1 MKKALVNHPLG
12 VYPDF
17 RRLFAGRII
26 SAVGDK
32 FFAITIAWWVLSGA
46 GEHGKFH
53 LGMIMA
59 MTFLP
64 VVLFGP
70 FFGALVD
77 RSDKRLSM
85 LWADAARLTL
95 VFTLALLTW
104 SDRLEL
110 WMLYGLCFM
119 IAGFG
124 PMFEASVASSLLRLT
139 SEEHLG
145 AATAADSSVM
155 QLSNVFG
162 SALGSI
168 FLAVL
173 GAAGAFFFNSLTYAL
188 SFIVV
193 WLIVSDLRPRRGEQ
207 APYFDELKAG
217 LRYIA
222 GNRPLL
228 VLLLSFA
235 ALNFFVGPILILIPM
250 IVKFVINGS
259 VKWLAIFETFFA
271 AGSALAAIVLSFRG
285 GGCRRVYHWFFAS
298 LLAMGLPF
306 LGLYFTTDRW
316 LICGLLFV
324 MGTALGAGNAVVL
337 TLFQRTVPEEM
348 KGRFFSVLTTVSYAV
363 LPLTFMLN
371 GLLAESR
378 SVGFSLLMNSCAL
391 LALSSL
397 VLFIPRLEYGE
408 TE

>member
-1 MKKALVNHPLG
+1 MRKALKNHPLG

-17 RRLFAGRII
+17 RRLFAGRIV

-32 FFAITIAWWVLSGA
+32 FFAIAIAWWVLSGA

-85 LWADAARLTL
+85 LWADAARLLL
-95 VFTLALLTW
+95 VFTLGLLSWTG
-104 SDRLEL
+104 RLEL

-119 IAGFG
+119 ISGFG
-124 PMFEASVASSLLRLT
+124 PMFEASVSSSLLRLT

-162 SALGSI
+162 SALGSVLI
-168 FLAVL
+168 AAL
-173 GAAGAFFFNSLTYAL
+173 GAAGAFFFNSATYAV
-188 SFIVV
+188 SFLVV
-193 WLIVSDLRPRRGEQ
+193 WFISSDLRARRGEQ
-207 APYFDELKAG
+207 APYLDELKEG
-217 LRYIA
+217 LRYI
-222 GNRPLL
+222 GDRKPLL
-228 VLLLSFA
+228 ALLLSFA

-250 IVKFVINGS
+250 IVKFVVNGS
-259 VKWLAIFETFFA
+259 VRWLAVFETFFA
-271 AGSALAAIVLSFRG
+271 AGAALAAVAMSFKSGYRDI
-285 GGCRRVYHWFFAS
+285 YAWFFAS
-298 LLAMGLPF
+298 VVAVGLPF
-306 LGLYFTTDRW
+306 LGLYFTADRMA
-316 LICGLLFV
+316 ICALLFAI
-324 MGTALGAGNAVVL
+324 GAALGVGNAVVL

-378 SVGFSLLMNSCAL
+378 SVGFSILVNACAV
-391 LALSSL
+391 LALSAL
-397 VLFIPRLEYGE
+397 VLVIPRLEYGE
-408 TE
+408 PR